1 VFFVKKFD
9 QQLLRL
15 KTVLGVTSDQ
25 EVAGLLGLTKAA
37 FSDRKKRDS
46 FPEDKLLALVAREP
60 KRGIDAHYVLT
71 GEHLSV
77 AQARAVLAAQGGVGA
92 AHAQSNATTSSHLA
106 PDEELLL
113 EAYNALKPAA
123 RKKLL
128 ASLLTGGKS
137 GLDSKRDGVNVTGS
151 KNRIAGRDYHEG
163 E

>member
-1 VFFVKKFD
+1 MSKKIPIGGR
-9 QQLLRL
+9 LREERKRLRL
-15 KTVLGVTSDQ
+15 NQDSFAD
-25 EVAGLLGLTKAA
+25 VAGVSRKTLFSYETGDTAPPADALASWADKGL
-37 FSDRKKRDS
+37 DV
-46 FPEDKLLALVAREP
+46 L
-60 KRGIDAHYVLT
+60 YVVVGDET
-71 GEHLSV
+71 GDQPPPTLP
-77 AQARAVLAAQGGVGA
+77 
-92 AHAQSNATTSSHLA
+92 

-113 EAYNALKPAA
+113 EAYRALKPAA